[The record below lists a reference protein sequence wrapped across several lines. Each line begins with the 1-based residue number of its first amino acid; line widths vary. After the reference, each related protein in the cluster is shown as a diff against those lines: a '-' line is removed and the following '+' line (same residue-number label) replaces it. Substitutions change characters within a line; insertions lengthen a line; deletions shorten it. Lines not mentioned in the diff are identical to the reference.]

1 MRRELLRRIEKKL
14 RRFRFPGFSKA
25 VDTIPNMLLEKPIF
39 KKTDQAAAH
48 PQDEPLPG
56 TLTFVLVLGV
66 TFAVLWFGMFMLLKA
81 RW

>member
-1 MRRELLRRIEKKL
+1 MNCPARIEKKL

-25 VDTIPNMLLEKPIF
+25 VDTIPNMLLEKPILE
-39 KKTDQAAAH
+39 KTEKTAVHA
-48 PQDEPLPG
+48 PDEPLPG

-66 TFAVLWFGMFMLLKA
+66 TFAVLWFAMFILLRA